1 MKPFT
6 KWTLEEHK
14 RELEEIKKQNFA
26 LMEEIDKERMIH
38 KDALKPLYE
47 AKQKLAQKIRN
58 KERYIRDLE
67 SV

>member
-1 MKPFT
+1 
-6 KWTLEEHK
+6 
-14 RELEEIKKQNFA
+14 
-26 LMEEIDKERMIH
+26 MEEIDKERMIH